1 MVVTLTRVQ
10 LVHGGPQDGDADH
23 PPGPG
28 RERLPVRLGERAGD
42 RPRAQRARAE
52 GQLRRAAAP
61 GRQYAMSTV
70 VLLEPQRMLFRFRLI
85 FSYSFS

>member
-1 MVVTLTRVQ
+1 MLTRVQ

-23 PPGPG
+23 PPGAG

-52 GQLRRAAAP
+52 GQLRGTAAP
-61 GRQYAMSTV
+61 GRQHACAVCRGDFMMSMLRLNAAMY
-70 VLLEPQRMLFRFRLI
+70 L
-85 FSYSFS
+85 